1 MIFKEALNLK
11 EKICLSYSSTSFFL
25 YAVRKNKNKN
35 LVYLSDNYKNL
46 VRLKNE
52 IESIDSE
59 VRVAILT
66 EFDCSFFSNLSPTR
80 DTLSKRAEVFYNLT
94 FGKNTQTIFLISLS
108 SIVQK
113 TIPIQEVL
121 KRRLIVSNKDKNV
134 FDTIINFLK
143 ANMYEKVEFVRN
155 KGEYAIRGDIL
166 DVFSPN
172 EINPVRISFEF
183 NDIESMYLFDLEN
196 QKSIKEID
204 KYNLFMASEIL
215 FNDMTIQNFRQIFR
229 KIKINDK
236 EEYYK
241 SISEHILL
249 PGSEQFYPILFNKFD
264 SIINYF
270 TDSLIFI
277 QSEFFS
283 KYLDEFNKF
292 LYEFDTI
299 NNLISKESDFLQTK
313 EELNKILDNKQV
325 FTLYNYSIND
335 SQYFNFSDDKL
346 FSNNKIK
353 NLNSISKI
361 QKKNKIIFCT
371 QSKINKKKI
380 SIFLN
385 NKGIKFLEVDN
396 LKIQDI
402 GKNKDIFFIFNLS
415 IQSSF
420 SIKLKNFEIIFLSD
434 IEFFNKVTKKITKKK
449 NDENLINEF
458 SQLSLGDL
466 VVHMD
471 HGIGKFNGIRNN
483 DINGFSQD
491 FIELLYHNNDK
502 LLIPIENLELITRYG
517 SDEKN
522 ISLDKL
528 GLQNWQNRKAIIKK
542 KIQDI
547 AYELVKTAA
556 KRKLI
561 KGEKIIH
568 NKLEYEKFSSLFEFT
583 ETSDQIKAIEQIE
596 NDFLSG
602 SPMDRLVCGDVGFGK
617 TEIAMRAAF
626 LAISAGFQVAM
637 ICPKVLLVNQHYE
650 TFNKR
655 FRNFN
660 YNISKISRL
669 ESYENK
675 KRIKENISSGL
686 IDIVIGSHALLSDEI
701 KFKNLGL
708 IIVDEEQSFGVQQ
721 KEKLKKIKPNTH
733 ILTLSATP
741 IPRTLQSSFLKI
753 RQISL
758 IKTPPINRINVKTFL
773 TIYDDQF
780 LKKIIKN
787 EIDRKGQV
795 YFVTPKI
802 SDQNI
807 IKKKIL
813 KIFPNLKFAIINGKL
828 NPKDLENI
836 YNDFFNKK
844 IDLLISTAMIESGLD
859 NSNVNTIII
868 DKPYLFGLA
877 QLYQLRGRVG
887 RSSIQAFA
895 YLMLEKNLKIND
907 ERLNRLKI
915 ISQISSLGSGFSI
928 ATHDLDMRG
937 GGNIIGS
944 EQSGHIREVGIELYY
959 KMLNETINKIKN
971 ENIEQDEWSPSIKL
985 GFSFNIPNNY
995 ISNIDTRINIYRKIS
1010 NITENANLLEIVDDL
1025 KDRYGKLPESF
1036 ENLFKIIEIKILS
1049 KKNCIKR
1056 IDDCHEGYVLEFK
1069 ENEINYIDKLIEL
1082 AKLHPKKI
1090 KLLPKSKMMYV
1101 TIVKNKLE
1109 KISELKKFLKLLVGL
1124 KNER

>member
-1 MIFKEALNLK
+1 
-11 EKICLSYSSTSFFL
+11 
-25 YAVRKNKNKN
+25 
-35 LVYLSDNYKNL
+35 
-46 VRLKNE
+46 
-52 IESIDSE
+52 
-59 VRVAILT
+59 
-66 EFDCSFFSNLSPTR
+66 
-80 DTLSKRAEVFYNLT
+80 
-94 FGKNTQTIFLISLS
+94 
-108 SIVQK
+108 
-113 TIPIQEVL
+113 
-121 KRRLIVSNKDKNV
+121 
-134 FDTIINFLK
+134 
-143 ANMYEKVEFVRN
+143 
-155 KGEYAIRGDIL
+155 
-166 DVFSPN
+166 
-172 EINPVRISFEF
+172 
-183 NDIESMYLFDLEN
+183 
-196 QKSIKEID
+196 
-204 KYNLFMASEIL
+204 
-215 FNDMTIQNFRQIFR
+215 
-229 KIKINDK
+229 
-236 EEYYK
+236 
-241 SISEHILL
+241 
-249 PGSEQFYPILFNKFD
+249 
-264 SIINYF
+264 
-270 TDSLIFI
+270 
-277 QSEFFS
+277 
-283 KYLDEFNKF
+283 
-292 LYEFDTI
+292 
-299 NNLISKESDFLQTK
+299 
-313 EELNKILDNKQV
+313 
-325 FTLYNYSIND
+325 
-335 SQYFNFSDDKL
+335 
-346 FSNNKIK
+346 
-353 NLNSISKI
+353 
-361 QKKNKIIFCT
+361 
-371 QSKINKKKI
+371 
-380 SIFLN
+380 
-385 NKGIKFLEVDN
+385 
-396 LKIQDI
+396 
-402 GKNKDIFFIFNLS
+402 
-415 IQSSF
+415 
-420 SIKLKNFEIIFLSD
+420 
-434 IEFFNKVTKKITKKK
+434 
-449 NDENLINEF
+449 
-458 SQLSLGDL
+458 
-466 VVHMD
+466 
-471 HGIGKFNGIRNN
+471 
-483 DINGFSQD
+483 
-491 FIELLYHNNDK
+491 
-502 LLIPIENLELITRYG
+502 
-517 SDEKN
+517 
-522 ISLDKL
+522 
-528 GLQNWQNRKAIIKK
+528 
-542 KIQDI
+542 
-547 AYELVKTAA
+547 
-556 KRKLI
+556 
-561 KGEKIIH
+561 
-568 NKLEYEKFSSLFEFT
+568 
-583 ETSDQIKAIEQIE
+583 
-596 NDFLSG
+596 
-602 SPMDRLVCGDVGFGK
+602 MDRLVCGDVGFGK

-1049 KKNCIKR
+1049 KKNCIKK